1 MNKCA
6 NFSFV
11 IIDDDDISNFI
22 TEKVLHM
29 SFESPCINSYTN
41 PVKGLEAIL
50 TSDKIGEGQIMVL
63 FLDINMPILN
73 GWEVLERINELPTQ
87 LKQLM
92 KIYMFSSSVDSR
104 DMERTSRCDI
114 VTGYVEKPLTKEKVQ
129 QILDDLQLEASE

>member
-73 GWEVLERINELPTQ
+73 GWEVLERINELSTCSLLP
-87 LKQLM
+87 
-92 KIYMFSSSVDSR
+92 
-104 DMERTSRCDI
+104 
-114 VTGYVEKPLTKEKVQ
+114 
-129 QILDDLQLEASE
+129 